1 MALMTSRVNLFTIGS
16 HRPFLL
22 QLAQSWLAGDLG
34 VGPTDDP
41 LSRIDATFYLPTRRA
56 ARAFADVLTAELGG
70 TALLPTIQTLADAD
84 EDEFLVPESLD
95 PEGSDSQ
102 QLAIQPEALEP
113 PNLATMPSLK
123 RRLILTRLVG
133 AAGKAMRR
141 AMTTS
146 HVSQQPVFPQS
157 VAESAHLAKALA
169 DLIDQVATEESD
181 WQALFALVPDDHAAY
196 WQLTLTLLT
205 LVTQNWPA
213 ILAEEGVVDP
223 ATRRRLLLDA
233 RTARILAGAHTGQVV
248 AAGSTGSIPATA
260 RLLAAIARAEHG
272 AVVLPGL
279 DLSLSAAA
287 FATLGEETP
296 ESASHP
302 QHGLFKLLDTM
313 QANREDVTDL
323 SGEIPARQTLIS
335 SAFLPARATGD
346 WPDIRPQDT
355 DAFENVT
362 VLEAASEGE
371 ESLAIAMAM
380 KASLASDETV
390 ALVTPDRNLARRVQL
405 DLERF
410 DLSSDDSAGTPLRE
424 TSPARLMLLAADAWR
439 TGFAAIPLLALL
451 KHPLTALAQSP
462 ATTRADARLL
472 ERLALR
478 GLALAPG
485 FSAVREV
492 IHQRALEREDDTI
505 RTPTV
510 RASHDA
516 GDDARALTLIDQ
528 LETAFAPLS
537 ALAENNTPFTDYA
550 EALFTACEALAQTDD
565 AAGPNPLYAG
575 SAGEALAALRLQLR
589 EAETVGLTTPM
600 VEAPALLE
608 ALLAEAVVRPDRPAD
623 PRLHIWGPLEARL
636 QAVDH
641 VILGGLNEK
650 AWPSL
655 PSASPFLS
663 RAMMAGMALEIP
675 ERRIGL
681 SAHDVEQAL
690 GQPKVTLTRA
700 KKVDGAP
707 TVPSRW
713 LQRLLAFL
721 PQETGSQ
728 MHRRAA
734 PLLVAASTWET
745 PEKIAPRPR
754 PQPKPK
760 NPPKHLSI
768 TEVETLIRDPYTV
781 YARRVLKLEEAP
793 GLGLP
798 PGPAERGTLFHA
810 LFEAMAPTLNETP
823 PAAWPAAMQAEAERQ
838 LRALDPFPDIQALWA
853 QRIARVTPPYL
864 EAERAWSKGL
874 NTRIPERGGALEL
887 TIAGHACRLTGRA
900 DRVDLYTDGTATI
913 LDFKTGNPPSLAQ
926 VKTFAPQLPLS
937 VAMLRTGAF
946 KHVDPHPARAASYVQ
961 TGGNRDPFKITAL
974 DDPDELNALASD
986 ALAQLEALWTTFLMG
1001 APFTPLLR
1009 PERAR
1014 DQGPFHQLARVK
1026 EWRAADENIGEGT

>member
-1 MALMTSRVNLFTIGS
+1 MALMTSHVNLFTIGS
-16 HRPFLL
+16 HRPFLA

-56 ARAFADVLTAELGG
+56 ARAFADVLTVELGG
-70 TALLPTIQTLADAD
+70 TALLPTIRTLADAD
-84 EDEFLVPESLD
+84 EGEFLVPESPD
-95 PEGSDSQ
+95 PE

-113 PNLATMPSLK
+113 PNLATMPGLK

-133 AAGKAMRR
+133 AAGEAMRR
-141 AMTTS
+141 AMTATE
-146 HVSQQPVFPQS
+146 VSQQPVFPQS

-169 DLIDQVATEESD
+169 DLIDQMATEESD
-181 WQALFALVPDDHAAY
+181 WQALFNLVPDDHAAY

-213 ILAEEGVVDP
+213 ILAEEAVVDP

-233 RTARILAGAHTGQVV
+233 RTARIMAGGHTGPVI

-260 RLLAAIARAEHG
+260 RLLSAIARADKG

-279 DLSLSAAA
+279 DLTLSDAA

-313 QANREDVTDL
+313 QASRADVTDL
-323 SGEIPARQTLIS
+323 SGETPTRQTLIS
-335 SAFLPARATGD
+335 SAFLPASSTGD
-346 WPDIRPQDT
+346 WPILRPQDT
-355 DAFENVT
+355 DAFDDVT

-380 KASLASDETV
+380 KASLATGETV
-390 ALVTPDRNLARRVQL
+390 ALITPDRNLARRVQL

-410 DLSSDDSAGTPLRE
+410 DLTSDDSAGTPLRE

-439 TGFAAIPLLALL
+439 SGFAAIPLLALL
-451 KHPLTALAQSP
+451 KHPLTSLSENP

-485 FSAVREV
+485 FYALREV
-492 IHQRALEREDDTI
+492 IHQRASERDDETI
-505 RTPTV
+505 RVPAI
-510 RASHDA
+510 RANLDTS
-516 GDDARALTLIDQ
+516 DDARALALIDR

-537 ALAENNTPFTDYA
+537 SLAENDTLFIAYT
-550 EALFTACEALAQTDD
+550 EALFAACEALAQTDD
-565 AAGPNPLYAG
+565 LTGPNPLYAG
-575 SAGEALAALRLQLR
+575 SGGEALAALRLQLR
-589 EAETVGLTTPM
+589 EADTVGLTTPM
-600 VEAPALLE
+600 AEAPALLE

-700 KKVDGAP
+700 QKVDGAP

-721 PQETGSQ
+721 LEETGSQ
-728 MHRRAA
+728 MHQRAA
-734 PLLVAASTWET
+734 ALLAAASTWET
-745 PEKIAPRPR
+745 PAKAAPRLR
-754 PQPKPK
+754 PEPKPK
-760 NPPKHLSI
+760 NPPKRLSI

-810 LFEAMAPTLNETP
+810 LFEAMAPTLNDTP
-823 PAAWPAAMQAEAERQ
+823 PEAWTAAMQAEAERQ
-838 LRALDPFPDIQALWA
+838 LQALDPFPDIQALWA
-853 QRIARVTPPYL
+853 QRIARVIPPYL
-864 EAERAWSKGL
+864 EAERSWSEGL
-874 NTRIPERGGALEL
+874 STRIPERGGALDM
-887 TIAGHACRLTGRA
+887 TIAGHECRLAGRA
-900 DRVDLYTDGTATI
+900 DRVDLYTDGTAAV

-937 VAMLRTGAF
+937 VAMLREGAF
-946 KHVDPHPARAASYVQ
+946 QDIDPHPAHAASYVQ

-974 DDPDELNALASD
+974 DDRDELNALASE
-986 ALAQLEALWTTFLMG
+986 ALAQLEALWATFLMG

-1014 DQGPFHQLARVK
+1014 DQGPYHQLARVK
-1026 EWRAADENIGEGT
+1026 EWRAADEASGEGS